1 MLTLGLIWGRSV
13 PSIRAYIGEWMEEW
27 GEAGEDLSIL
37 PISESFLE
45 ATCPPSYKA
54 AGLEKVCA
62 LPDGKDFMIY
72 TPRSHAVLSRAAYS
86 DKARALSSIT
96 F

>member
-13 PSIRAYIGEWMEEW
+13 PSISAYAAEWMEKW
-27 GEAGEDLSIL
+27 GEAGKDLSIL

-72 TPRSHAVLSRAAYS
+72 TPRSHTVLSRAAYS
-86 DKARALSSIT
+86 DKARTHSST
-96 F
+96 KF